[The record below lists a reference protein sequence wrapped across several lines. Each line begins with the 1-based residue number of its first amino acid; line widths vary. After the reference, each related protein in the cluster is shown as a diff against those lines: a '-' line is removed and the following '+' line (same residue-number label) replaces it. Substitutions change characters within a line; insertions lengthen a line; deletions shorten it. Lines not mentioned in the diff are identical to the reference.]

1 MSVPPALAA
10 QVSDNNQEIH
20 IRRANGAPLLTHRV
34 RAGQRPSIHPII
46 APDGNGVLTEDAP
59 SHHPWQ
65 HGLYTGFNLVNGIG
79 FWKEAPDDG
88 SFEPSVLA
96 APAVSGSSARW
107 ALETAW
113 KAPDQ
118 TAVISERQDW
128 TLTDE
133 GATFDIDLEWT
144 LHAEIDVEIGQYM
157 AGGLFL
163 RMPYREEIGG
173 EVVNSEGRRNSDAER
188 QRACWV
194 AVTMPI
200 AGRSDWAGMA
210 IMDHPANP
218 AHPVTWRVDN
228 ELGISPSRCI
238 AESWSIPAGTADRY
252 RYRVH
257 VFCGAV
263 DPEAL
268 DMRWHTFAE

>member
-1 MSVPPALAA
+1 MSVLPALAVEA
-10 QVSDNNQEIH
+10 SENNQVIH
-20 IRRANGAPLLTHRV
+20 IRRERGAPLLTHRLH
-34 RAGQRPSIHPII
+34 AGQRPSIHPIV

-79 FWKEAPDDG
+79 FWKEAPEDG
-88 SFEPSVLA
+88 TFDPSLVE
-96 APAVSGSSARW
+96 APAVSGNSVRW

-113 KAPDQ
+113 TAPDR
-118 TAVISERQDW
+118 TVVISERQNW

-133 GATFDIDLEWT
+133 GAAFDLDLDWT
-144 LHAEIDVEIGQYM
+144 LHAGIDIEIGQYM

-163 RMPYREEIGG
+163 RMPYRAEIGG
-173 EVVNSEGRRNSDAER
+173 EAINSEGLRNGDAEK
-188 QRACWV
+188 QRARWV

-200 AGRSDWAGMA
+200 ASRSDRAGMA

-238 AESWSIPAGTADRY
+238 AETWSIPAGTADRY
-252 RYRVH
+252 RYRIH

-263 DPEAL
+263 DPATL
-268 DMRWHTFAE
+268 DARWHTFAG